1 MSIKAKKKKSLQNV
15 ATLWLGPLTQRLK
28 MVHLLCSLASVLSDN
43 FITAVLSLT
52 PTDVFDYNSHHSK
65 TKIPIWLASHDHGS
79 ASPPHLKD
87 TRSGE
92 SALHYTIYSVLIGR
106 HY

>member
-1 MSIKAKKKKSLQNV
+1 MSIKAKKSLQNV

-52 PTDVFDYNSHHSK
+52 STDVFDYNSHHSK
-65 TKIPIWLASHDHGS
+65 PTYPFGLLAMIMG
-79 ASPPHLKD
+79 
-87 TRSGE
+87 
-92 SALHYTIYSVLIGR
+92 ALVHHT
-106 HY
+106 